1 MKWVKKIKAKD
12 NTGIIIRNTAFAF
25 VIKGGSLFIGLF
37 TTPAYMRFFDN
48 NEVLGVW
55 FTMLSVLAWILN
67 CDMGIGNGL
76 RNQLVYAVEEKDW
89 VKAKKYISSSYLFLS
104 GIGVLI
110 LLLVETAGKFLSWNA
125 IFNISTEF
133 VDAAAFTKAVQLLL
147 ASIIL
152 QFVLRLVT
160 SIFYALQEAFV
171 PGLLNLSTNVIMLL
185 FVVTANATGHNNNIG
200 SMATAY
206 LIAVN
211 LPLLIA
217 TVWVFLYKM
226 PEARPSFAYFRKD
239 YAFSILK
246 IGVAFLWLQLIAM
259 IVDNTNNYLITIFV
273 NNAAVVEYQIYN
285 KIFSLPVT
293 MVMLITTSLWSTITK
308 AKAENDWN
316 WIAQSYKKYL
326 MIVVLLGVVEF
337 SAIIP
342 LQWFFNIWLGDR
354 TIPVDYG
361 VAAVFA
367 LSGTVMSLR
376 TILANYSNGL
386 CELKIQAVYMTIG
399 AAINIPL
406 AYLFTRIFGSYIA
419 IVISN
424 ILSMLPYCFAQMVWC
439 HRKFQFENRKRER

>member
-1 MKWVKKIKAKD
+1 MKWVEKIKAKD
-12 NTGIIIRNTAFAF
+12 NTGIIIRNTVFAF

-76 RNQLVYAVEEKDW
+76 RNQLVYAVKEEDW
-89 VKAKKYISSSYLFLS
+89 DKAKKYISSSYLFLS

-185 FVVTANATGHNNNIG
+185 FVVTANATGHNNSIV

-217 TVWVFLYKM
+217 TAWIFLYKM
-226 PEARPSFAYFRKD
+226 PGARPSFAYFRKD

-285 KIFSLPVT
+285 KIFSLPMT

-316 WIAQSYKKYL
+316 WIAKSYRKYL

-337 SAIIP
+337 SVIIP
-342 LQWFFNIWLGDR
+342 LQWIFNIWLGDR

-386 CELKIQAVYMTIG
+386 CELKIQSVYMTIG

-406 AYLFTRIFGSYIA
+406 AYLFTRIFGNYIA
-419 IVISN
+419 IVIAN
-424 ILSMLPYCFAQMVWC
+424 ILSMLPYCFAQMIWC
-439 HRKFQFENRKRER
+439 HKKFSSRIG